1 MPSAK
6 DSDEARAA
14 SSGREG
20 CKGTVEMSHEILI
33 VEDDAALR
41 EALGQVLADE
51 GYGLA
56 SARDGL
62 EAVNYLK
69 KGNRPDVILLDL
81 SMPVVNGWEFRM
93 FQKRDPELARIP
105 VVIITAGDYSRE
117 EVAWL
122 EPSELIHKP
131 VDLTRLLAVLRRKCA
146 AAEETDSGD

>member
-1 MPSAK
+1 
-6 DSDEARAA
+6 
-14 SSGREG
+14 
-20 CKGTVEMSHEILI
+20 MSHEILI

-93 FQKRDPELARIP
+93 FQKRDPDLARIP
-105 VVIITAGDYSRE
+105 VVIITAGDYSHE

-122 EPSELIHKP
+122 EPSDLIHKP
-131 VDLTRLLAVLRRKCA
+131 VDLTRLLSVLRRKCA
-146 AAEETDSGD
+146 AAEEIDSGD

>member
-1 MPSAK
+1 
-6 DSDEARAA
+6 
-14 SSGREG
+14 
-20 CKGTVEMSHEILI
+20 MSHEILI

-105 VVIITAGDYSRE
+105 VVIITAGDDSRE

-122 EPSELIHKP
+122 EPSDLIHKP
-131 VDLTRLLAVLRRKCA
+131 VDLTRLLSVLRHKCA
-146 AAEETDSGD
+146 ATEEADSAD